1 LGTFHSKFAVIDRQV
16 ALVNS
21 NNINIR
27 SNVEMM
33 CQFEGDV
40 VNSLYDAFLISW
52 GKEIP
57 NPPGL
62 PCVTIPAASN
72 REFYFGQRQPCVE
85 NKSTGQEQAD
95 SAHEGGDGT
104 SKVTEQLQSTNISDE
119 EDSSK
124 KGKKAAQEA
133 KDAELR
139 HEMEND
145 EYTHLAEHASD
156 PMHAIISE
164 SKRYNKENHIKTAQ
178 PINERLN
185 SEETAEQ
192 TEFEFDTEF
201 APFYLHSPHK
211 PVPMA
216 LVNRQPQAMPGHHDL
231 HNPQNAAWLQGL
243 SLLGGGGLTCSVETC
258 EKGRFYSVS
267 GV

>member
-1 LGTFHSKFAVIDRQV
+1 
-16 ALVNS
+16 
-21 NNINIR
+21 
-27 SNVEMM
+27 M

-62 PCVTIPAASN
+62 PCITIPAAAN
-72 REFYFGQRQPCVE
+72 REFYFGQREAYVE
-85 NKSTGQEQAD
+85 NKSPEQTGQTD
-95 SAHEGGDGT
+95 SAPEGTDDT
-104 SKVTEQLQSTNISDE
+104 SKVTEQLQSTHISDQD
-119 EDSSK
+119 DSSR
-124 KGKKAAQEA
+124 KGKKAAQDA

-156 PMHAIISE
+156 PMHAILSE
-164 SKRYNKENHIKTAQ
+164 SKRYDKENHVKTAQ

-185 SEETAEQ
+185 SEEKAEQ
-192 TEFEFDTEF
+192 TEFEFDTDF

-243 SLLGGGGLTCSVETC
+243 SLLTGDLTGSVETC
-258 EKGRFYSVS
+258 QEGRFYSVS

>member
-1 LGTFHSKFAVIDRQV
+1 LGTFHSKFAVIDRQI

-62 PCVTIPAASN
+62 PCITIPAAAN
-72 REFYFGQRQPCVE
+72 REFYFGQREAYVE
-85 NKSTGQEQAD
+85 NKSPEQKGQTD
-95 SAHEGGDGT
+95 SAPEGTDGT
-104 SKVTEQLQSTNISDE
+104 SKVTEQLQSTHISDQD
-119 EDSSK
+119 DSSK
-124 KGKKAAQEA
+124 KGKKATQDA

-156 PMHAIISE
+156 PMHAILSE
-164 SKRYNKENHIKTAQ
+164 SKRYDKENHVKTAQ

-185 SEETAEQ
+185 SEEKAEQ
-192 TEFEFDTEF
+192 TEFEFETEF

-243 SLLGGGGLTCSVETC
+243 SLFNGGSDG
-258 EKGRFYSVS
+258 
-267 GV
+267 